1 MCVCCSSSSS
11 SSRKPRSLFGDVCDV
26 IRIPETVGFIC
37 EYYHKRKWEKYLQN
51 VKFWLNCDHC
61 VLIQVIKVDGDQYDV
76 RFFGGHHQR
85 ALIEKSHIRP
95 ISVNIHTLQVKR
107 TSSWNKACEELKRHQ
122 DLLDK
127 LRNNALAHLDSS
139 SDDEDDDD
147 NSSDGGGGG
156 GGGGDEEKKKKEKGS
171 QLVSQPRKLSRPHK
185 LKVLHIMRHI

>member
-1 MCVCCSSSSS
+1 L
-11 SSRKPRSLFGDVCDV
+11 LFGDVCDV
-26 IRIPETVGFIC
+26 IRIPESVGPVC
-37 EYYHKRKWEKYLQN
+37 KYYHKRKWAKYLQN
-51 VKFWLNCDHC
+51 MKCWLNCDHC
-61 VLIQVIKVDGDQYDV
+61 VLTQVIKVDGDQYDV

-139 SDDEDDDD
+139 SDDEDDD
-147 NSSDGGGGG
+147 NSSDGGGD
-156 GGGGDEEKKKKEKGS
+156 DEEKKKKEKGS
-171 QLVSQPRKLSRPHK
+171 QSVSQPRKLSRPHK
-185 LKVLHIMRHI
+185 LKVLHIARHM

>member
-1 MCVCCSSSSS
+1 L
-11 SSRKPRSLFGDVCDV
+11 LFGGVCDV
-26 IRIPETVGFIC
+26 IRIPESVGPIC
-37 EYYHKRKWEKYLQN
+37 KYYHKRKWAKYLRN
-51 VKFWLNCDHC
+51 TKLWLSCDHC
-61 VLIQVIKVDGDQYDV
+61 VLTQVIKVDGDQYDV

-139 SDDEDDDD
+139 SDDDDDD
-147 NSSDGGGGG
+147 NSSD

-171 QLVSQPRKLSRPHK
+171 QSVSQPRKLSRPHK
-185 LKVLHIMRHI
+185 LKVLHIVRHM

>member
-1 MCVCCSSSSS
+1 
-11 SSRKPRSLFGDVCDV
+11 
-26 IRIPETVGFIC
+26 
-37 EYYHKRKWEKYLQN
+37 LQN
-51 VKFWLNCDHC
+51 VKLWLNCGHC
-61 VLIQVIKVDGDQYDV
+61 VPTQVIKVDGDQYDV

-139 SDDEDDDD
+139 SDDDDD
-147 NSSDGGGGG
+147 SSDGGGDD
-156 GGGGDEEKKKKEKGS
+156 DEEKKKKEKGS
-171 QLVSQPRKLSRPHK
+171 QAVSQPRKLSRPHK
-185 LKVLHIMRHI
+185 LKVLHYYETYIM

>member
-1 MCVCCSSSSS
+1 M
-11 SSRKPRSLFGDVCDV
+11 LFGSVCDV
-26 IRIPETVGFIC
+26 IRKPESVEFIC
-37 EYYHKRKWEKYLQN
+37 EFYLKRKWEKYLQN
-51 VKFWLNCDHC
+51 VKLWLNCDLC
-61 VLIQVIKVDGDQYDV
+61 VLTQVIKVDGDQYDV

-139 SDDEDDDD
+139 SDDDDDS
-147 NSSDGGGGG
+147 SSDGGGGG
-156 GGGGDEEKKKKEKGS
+156 GDDEKKKKEKGS
-171 QLVSQPRKLSRPHK
+171 QSVSQPRKLSRPHK
-185 LKVLHIMRHI
+185 LKVLCVMKHIYM